1 MTGITIFKI
10 FTCYLIPKFI
20 IHASPNLLRLKSQSK
35 AGVAAAS
42 ATRCSY
48 NYTIAMELDV
58 VDS

>member
-35 AGVAAAS
+35 AGAAA
-42 ATRCSY
+42 ATTRCSY

>member
-10 FTCYLIPKFI
+10 FTCYLIPKFT

-35 AGVAAAS
+35 AGAAA